1 MEDLRERIFSQ
12 VADRIVRAAI
22 LAEDGGIIAG
32 TRAVKEEA
40 HKLGLSLEEIIAE
53 GGQVEKGDVIA
64 RFSGSPKQ
72 IAMAEEILMG
82 VMAKASGIATAAHR
96 ATRMAGGRPKI
107 VCGAWKKMPPVLKEM
122 LRQAVTLGGAAYSL
136 SSDPFVYLDK
146 NYIEVLGG
154 IRESLT
160 AVRDLEGHRKVIQLK
175 GKSKEIVSEAEE
187 AVVAG
192 ADIVFIDTGR
202 PKDVKTVMDRLVRL
216 GVRGRIEVAFAGG
229 VKIEDIPKLKA
240 LDVDYLCIGREIL
253 DAPLLD
259 MKMEVM
265 DTDGARGGRS

>member
-1 MEDLRERIFSQ
+1 MEDLRERIFSR

-22 LAEDGGIIAG
+22 LAEDDGIIAG
-32 TRAVKEEA
+32 TKAVKEEA
-40 HKLGLSLEEIIAE
+40 AKLGLSLEAIIAE
-53 GGQVEKGDVIA
+53 GGQVEKGDVIV
-64 RFSGSPKQ
+64 RFSGSPKR

-107 VCGAWKKMPPVLKEM
+107 VCGAWKKMPPVLKEV

-146 NYIEVLGG
+146 NHIEMLGG

-175 GKSKEIVSEAEE
+175 GKNKEIVSEAEE

-202 PKDVKTVMDRLVRL
+202 VKDVETVMDRLVRL
-216 GVRGRIEVAFAGG
+216 GVRERIEVAFAGG

-265 DTDGARGGRS
+265 DTDGAGGGRS

>member
-1 MEDLRERIFSQ
+1 MEDLRERIFSR
-12 VADRIVRAAI
+12 VADRIVGAAI

-32 TRAVKEEA
+32 TRAVMEEA
-40 HKLGLSLEEIIAE
+40 LKLKLSLEEIISE
-53 GGQVEKGDVIA
+53 GGQVEKGDVIV

-107 VCGAWKKMPPVLKEM
+107 VCGAWKKMPPVLKEV
-122 LRQAVTLGGAAYSL
+122 LRQAVTLGGAACSL
-136 SSDPFVYLDK
+136 SPDPFVYLDK
-146 NYIEVLGG
+146 NHIEMLGG

-160 AVRDLEGHRKVIQLK
+160 AVRDLEGHRKVVQLK
-175 GKSKEIVSEAEE
+175 GKRKEIVSEAEE

-202 PKDVKTVMDRLVRL
+202 AKDVETVMDRLVKL
-216 GVRGRIEVAFAGG
+216 GVRERIEVAFAGG
-229 VKIEDIPKLKA
+229 VKIEDILKLKA

-265 DTDGARGGRS
+265 DTDEAGGGRS

>member
-22 LAEDGGIIAG
+22 LAEDEGIIAG
-32 TRAVKEEA
+32 TAAVKEEA
-40 HKLGLSLEEIIAE
+40 LKLRLSLEEIIAE
-53 GGQVEKGDVIA
+53 GGQVEKGDVIV

-82 VMAKASGIATAAHR
+82 IMAKASGIATAAHR

-107 VCGAWKKMPPVLKEM
+107 VCGAWKKMPPVLKSM

-146 NYIEVLGG
+146 NHIEMLGG

-175 GKSKEIVSEAEE
+175 GKRKEIASEAEE
-187 AVVAG
+187 AVGAG
-192 ADIVFIDTGR
+192 ADIVFIDTGK
-202 PKDVKTVMDRLVRL
+202 PKDVKKVMGQLLRL
-216 GVRGRIEVAFAGG
+216 GIRDRIEVAFSGG
-229 VKIEDIPKLKA
+229 VKIDDIPRLKE
-240 LDVDYLCIGREIL
+240 LDADYLCIGRDIL

-265 DTDGARGGRS
+265 DTDGAGGGRS

>member
-12 VADRIVRAAI
+12 VAGRVVRAAI
-22 LAEDGGIIAG
+22 LAENDGIIAG
-32 TRAVKEEA
+32 TEAVKEEA
-40 HKLGLSLEEIIAE
+40 HKLALSLEEIIAD

-107 VCGAWKKMPPVLKEM
+107 VCGAWKKMPPALKET

-136 SSDPFVYLDK
+136 SSTPFVYLDK
-146 NYIEVLGG
+146 NHIAILGG
-154 IRESLT
+154 ITESLN
-160 AVRDLEGHRKVIQLK
+160 AVRDLEGHRKVIQIK
-175 GKSKEIVSEAEE
+175 GKGKEIISEAEE

-192 ADIVFIDTGR
+192 ADIVFIDTGK
-202 PKDVKTVMDRLVRL
+202 PKDVETVMDRLVRL
-216 GVRGRIEVAFAGG
+216 GVRERIEIAFAGD
-229 VKIEDIPKLKA
+229 VKIEDIPRLKD

-265 DTDGARGGRS
+265 DTDGAGGGRS